1 MHIGSASRVLIAM
14 IAVVLA
20 SQGVPQA
27 QFATGAPPGSPGHEI
42 IHLKGDLYRFRQIRH
57 YGMFL
62 HTPEGIILVDPTNK
76 EAAAWLKAEF
86 ARRFKVPVKYVIYS
100 HAHNDHASGGEVFA
114 DTATFVAHENMAK
127 NLVQPGDGAPLLPRE
142 ALWDTNGNGGIEQ
155 SEAPAPLAKDF
166 ARLDLDRNGRLTRR
180 EFWAIRFGGG
190 AQANPPDIVY
200 RDFASISLGGKTV
213 ELHYTGLNHSD
224 DMTVVRFP
232 EQRMIY
238 TVDHLTPKRLPRG
251 DLDGGF
257 LPEWLESLKRIE
269 QLDFDYVSPG
279 HESIGTKAD
288 VSEQVRYMSDLIKAV
303 SEGIAAGKSQAELV
317 KTCDWNSTATS
328 WSSRC
333 PAPAMWPVPSRCSP
347 HAGDADTSRGRL
359 ILFLTS
365 AAAGLAPMRLPR
377 RARPGPSG
385 SVSSIR
391 TRWCGLCARARAR
404 PSRSARDLRLGR
416 TGAPTITRPRVPSF
430 DRTDRGS

>member
-1 MHIGSASRVLIAM
+1 M
-14 IAVVLA
+14 IAVWLA
-20 SQGVPQA
+20 SQGIAQA

-42 IHLKGDLYRFRQIRH
+42 IHLKGDLYRFRQVRH

-62 HTPEGIILVDPTNK
+62 YTPEGIILVDPANS

-127 NLVQPGDGAPLLPRE
+127 NLVQPAEGAPLLPRE
-142 ALWDTNGNGGIEQ
+142 TLWDKNRNGGIEQ
-155 SEAPAPLAKDF
+155 SEAPADLAKGF
-166 ARLDLDRNGRLTRR
+166 AKLDLDGNGRLTRR
-180 EFWAIRFGGG
+180 EIWAIRFGGG
-190 AQANPPDIVY
+190 AQSNPPDIVY
-200 RDFASISLGGKTV
+200 RDFASITLGGKTV
-213 ELHYTGLNHSD
+213 ELHYTGLNHTD

-232 EQRMIY
+232 EQRIIY

-257 LPEWLESLKRIE
+257 LPEWLDSLKKIE

-317 KTCDWNSTATS
+317 KSVRLEQYSHLLEYEMSRASNVAGAFEMLTA
-328 WSSRC
+328 R
-333 PAPAMWPVPSRCSP
+333 
-347 HAGDADTSRGRL
+347 RGR
-359 ILFLTS
+359 
-365 AAAGLAPMRLPR
+365 
-377 RARPGPSG
+377 
-385 SVSSIR
+385 
-391 TRWCGLCARARAR
+391 
-404 PSRSARDLRLGR
+404 
-416 TGAPTITRPRVPSF
+416 
-430 DRTDRGS
+430 